1 MKRITMQMRS
11 FAVGA
16 SNVTDVAVATTG
28 ALVRPCSR
36 FFSIMSPSYD
46 AVFPLCMYMT
56 LFSQAKLQ
64 DKEWR
69 GLDRSVPGAADAN
82 AAFATLVSGLSGCAW
97 SYESE
102 AK

>member
-1 MKRITMQMRS
+1 
-11 FAVGA
+11 
-16 SNVTDVAVATTG
+16 
-28 ALVRPCSR
+28 
-36 FFSIMSPSYD
+36 
-46 AVFPLCMYMT
+46 MT